1 MTESAQIC
9 SVDEVPAEGVRV
21 VTLNGRNLAVI
32 NHGGKYYAVEN
43 RCPHMGGPLGLGQ
56 VKNGIITCPWHRFRF
71 ELESGRSVTNPAMQ
85 ATVLRLTVDKGY
97 LVLEFQAGKAS

>member
-1 MTESAQIC
+1 MTESVQIC
-9 SVDEVPAEGVRV
+9 PVDEVPAEGMKV
-21 VTLNGRNLAVI
+21 VTLDGREVAVI

-71 ELESGRSVTNPAMQ
+71 ELETGRSVTNPAMH
-85 ATVLRLTVDKGY
+85 ATMRRLMVDKGY
-97 LVLEFQAGKAS
+97 LVLAPIRKKD